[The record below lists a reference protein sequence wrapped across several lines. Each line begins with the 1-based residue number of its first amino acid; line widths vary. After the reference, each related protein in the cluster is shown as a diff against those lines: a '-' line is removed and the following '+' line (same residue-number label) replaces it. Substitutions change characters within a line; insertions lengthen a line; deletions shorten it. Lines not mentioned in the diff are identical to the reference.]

1 MTINWLAILVSAL
14 VPMLLGFI
22 WYHPKVMGKVWMDAC
37 GFKEE
42 DMKSTSNMGLIFG
55 ISFLM
60 SLLLAFA
67 MNTISYHQ
75 TFVANSLMNQPG
87 FGDPNSEVGKYL
99 ADYMAKYG
107 TNFRTFSHGAAHGI
121 LIAGIMIVVPVLTTN
136 ALFEKKG
143 FKYIAVNAGYWLIT
157 LGLMGGIVCAWI

>member
-42 DMKSTSNMGLIFG
+42 DMKSSSNMGLIFG

-99 ADYMAKYG
+99 VDPQKVIFQEMAI
-107 TNFRTFSHGAAHGI
+107 F
-121 LIAGIMIVVPVLTTN
+121 LEMDIAFVQLN
-136 ALFEKKG
+136 RL
-143 FKYIAVNAGYWLIT
+143 
-157 LGLMGGIVCAWI
+157 

>member
-99 ADYMAKYG
+99 VDPQKVIFQEMAI
-107 TNFRTFSHGAAHGI
+107 F
-121 LIAGIMIVVPVLTTN
+121 LEMDIAFVQLN
-136 ALFEKKG
+136 RL
-143 FKYIAVNAGYWLIT
+143 
-157 LGLMGGIVCAWI
+157 